1 MERGQEESHM
11 LEHQKLV
18 HKEGA
23 HPSFQFKVI
32 KNCKSSLERQV
43 KEAVRIQLRGN
54 VLNKKE
60 TYNRCKLTRMV
71 LDNEWEQQVWEEA
84 WKEGGEQEEELDREI
99 LCESK
104 KSKRAAAQGK
114 QRKKRKLDD
123 EEGMVWGEQLSP
135 EEQEQHEFLRSR
147 EQDKAAQRQGKIKVM
162 TGVEWLCYQLVREQ
176 AGLAVELAGAGA
188 IPELWEEWREQ
199 EVPVE
204 QGRERKTMK
213 EPEQLH
219 RMLDQLDRKEQK
231 KAKAKKSK
239 PTSSRHKV
247 PQNQKL
253 MTTFITRSSRER
265 DSRSSR
271 EESCWN
277 DIVVEEEQCEREF
290 RLWRKHKLGLQWR
303 AAKSDKSSNLGGR
316 VSTIVDQLQCQ
327 AKFKVNIKSKGILT
341 PSKKRQFQFQA
352 VLTKFDSNL
361 EKVVLDQGLNLDNI
375 CDGSPAKRRKV
386 T

>member
-23 HPSFQFKVI
+23 PPSFQFKVI

-54 VLNKKE
+54 VLNKKG

-84 WKEGGEQEEELDREI
+84 WKEGGEQEEELDRET

-104 KSKRAAAQGK
+104 KSKRTAAQGN
-114 QRKKRKLDD
+114 QRKKRKLVD
-123 EEGMVWGEQLSP
+123 EEGKVWGEQLSP
-135 EEQEQHEFLRSR
+135 EEQEQQEFLRSK
-147 EQDKAAQRQGKIKVM
+147 EQDKAAQRQGKIKVL

-176 AGLAVELAGAGA
+176 AEMAVELAGAGA

-199 EVPVE
+199 EVTME
-204 QGRERKTMK
+204 QVREKRTKK
-213 EPEQLH
+213 GP
-219 RMLDQLDRKEQK
+219 DQQDRKEQK
-231 KAKAKKSK
+231 KSKAKKVK
-239 PTSSRHKV
+239 PTPKC
-247 PQNQKL
+247 PQNQQL
-253 MTTFITRSSRER
+253 MTKFITRSSRER

-271 EESCWN
+271 EEISWN
-277 DIVVEEEQCEREF
+277 DSVVEEEQCEKEF
-290 RLWRKHKLGLQWR
+290 RLWRKEKLGLQWR
-303 AAKSDKSSNLGGR
+303 AAKRDKSSVVGGR
-316 VSTIVDQLQCQ
+316 VSTIVDKLQYQ
-327 AKFKVNIKSKGILT
+327 AEFKVNVKSKGMLLT

-352 VLTKFDSNL
+352 VRTKFDSNL
-361 EKVVLDQGLNLDNI
+361 EKVMPDQGLNLDNF